1 MKKNFIK
8 KTGIVTIAA
17 AMLFTLTPAQ
27 LVHADENGDWLG
39 FRDNPDNNSVVT
51 YRARRTRVGNEYCGN
66 GGEDIIPLCRR
77 LL

>member
-27 LVHADENGDWLG
+27 PVHADENGDWLG
-39 FRDNPDNNSVVT
+39 FRDNPDNNSVS
-51 YRARRTRVGNEYCGN
+51 
-66 GGEDIIPLCRR
+66 
-77 LL
+77 